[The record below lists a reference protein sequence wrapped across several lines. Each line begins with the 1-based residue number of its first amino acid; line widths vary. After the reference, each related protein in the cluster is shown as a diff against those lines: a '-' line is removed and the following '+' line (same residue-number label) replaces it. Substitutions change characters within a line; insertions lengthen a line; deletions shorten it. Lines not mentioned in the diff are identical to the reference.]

1 MVKYHAIVV
10 LEDLNFG
17 FKRSR
22 QKFEK
27 QVYQKFEKTLI
38 DKLNYLVDKKTDAD
52 VPGGLL
58 NAYQLTNKFE
68 SFQKLGKQSGFL
80 FYVPAWNTSKID
92 PTTGFVDKLNTRYET
107 VDKSRLFFNKFKLIR
122 YNNQENLFEFTF
134 DYNDFSKDLED
145 TKTEWTVCSNGER
158 IEQFRNREKNNN
170 WDTRTIVLSDAFKKF
185 FKENGID
192 ISGNIKAQI
201 VERTDKRFFEQLLH
215 LVRLMLQMRNSDIE
229 QDYIISPVRND
240 NGTFFNSNN
249 PGGMPKDADANGAY
263 NIALKGLWVVRC
275 IKQSDDLTK
284 LKLAI
289 SNKEWLQ
296 FIQNKPYKL
305 N

>member
-1 MVKYHAIVV
+1 
-10 LEDLNFG
+10 
-17 FKRSR
+17 
-22 QKFEK
+22 
-27 QVYQKFEKTLI
+27 
-38 DKLNYLVDKKTDAD
+38 
-52 VPGGLL
+52 
-58 NAYQLTNKFE
+58 
-68 SFQKLGKQSGFL
+68 
-80 FYVPAWNTSKID
+80 
-92 PTTGFVDKLNTRYET
+92 